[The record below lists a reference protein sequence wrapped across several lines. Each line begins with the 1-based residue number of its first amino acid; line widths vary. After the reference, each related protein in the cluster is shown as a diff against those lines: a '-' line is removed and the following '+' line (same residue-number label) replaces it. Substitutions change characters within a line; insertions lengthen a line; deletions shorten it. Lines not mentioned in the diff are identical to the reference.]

1 MATKKKPAHEIRF
14 GAVRAIIWSN
24 VSSSGERWFTLA
36 ISRLYKDAQEKWQ
49 NANSYKLQHLVQHP
63 ESAGDQNIEF
73 SDPRLSRLVAL
84 FELSDAPQ
92 RQAILEAVES
102 IVGKG
107 GDN

>member
-49 NANSYKLQHLVQHP
+49 NANSYKLQHLLDLRKAIEATILWNDEHSLTPEGRALVQK
-63 ESAGDQNIEF
+63 
-73 SDPRLSRLVAL
+73 LVD
-84 FELSDAPQ
+84 DA
-92 RQAILEAVES
+92 RNVSNSNERRAS
-102 IVGKG
+102 
-107 GDN
+107 